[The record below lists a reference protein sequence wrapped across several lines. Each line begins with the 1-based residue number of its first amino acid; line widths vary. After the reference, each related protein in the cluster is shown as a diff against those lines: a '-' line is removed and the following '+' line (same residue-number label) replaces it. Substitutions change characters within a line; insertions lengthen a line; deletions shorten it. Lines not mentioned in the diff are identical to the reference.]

1 MRRSNR
7 SLAIPLLAA
16 IILGACSTQGTPAG
30 GGGTAPVTGAPGASG
45 SPAAG
50 KAFVFASTQFTPTTE
65 QEAMRTKILAAYRG
79 AGVDFV
85 TDAEGVI
92 LDRITAESKAGGQGQ
107 VGLIGLENG
116 QFGSLIGPG
125 YLQDMGKVMDKHKGA
140 GIPDDFVSLGKAGGS
155 TQVYVPWMQATYFIA
170 VNKKALPYLPAG
182 ADVNALSY
190 DQLIAWGKNI
200 QEKTG
205 KRMIGLPAGTNGLLH
220 RLVQGYFY
228 PSYTGG
234 LVTTYK
240 SAAAEAM
247 WGQIR
252 ELWKVTNPQSTTY
265 AFLQEPLQSEEV
277 WIGFDHAARLINVLK
292 AKPDD
297 FIAVPAPA
305 GPKGRYYM
313 SVVVGLAIPKTTPNQ
328 AGAEALIDYLL
339 RPETQL
345 ATLRENSFFP
355 VVKVTLPNDLNP
367 GLKLEAAAVERQA
380 TAKDAKVV
388 PLPVGLGAKGGDFNK
403 AMIDT
408 FTRIVVK
415 NEDIKTVLAEQGALV
430 QKAITE
436 ANAKCWGPD
445 GTSTGPCQVK

>member
-1 MRRSNR
+1 MHKLIRSFAVG
-7 SLAIPLLAA
+7 LTIAIV
-16 IILGACSTQGTPAG
+16 LGACSTQGTPAG
-30 GGGTAPVTGAPGASG
+30 GGGAAPASG
-45 SPAAG
+45 SPGSSPATAG

-65 QEAMRTKILAAYRG
+65 QEAMRTKILAAYKG
-79 AGVDFV
+79 AGVDFI

-92 LDRITAESKAGGQGQ
+92 LDRIAAESKAGGQGQ
-107 VGLIGLENG
+107 VGVIGLENG

-125 YLQDMGKVMDKHKGA
+125 YLQDMGKVMDKYKSA
-140 GIPDDFVSLGKAGGS
+140 GIPADFVTLGKSGGS
-155 TQVYVPWMQATYFIA
+155 TQVYVPWMQATYFMA
-170 VNKKALPYLPAG
+170 VNKKALPYLPSG
-182 ADVNALSY
+182 ADVNLLTY
-190 DQLIAWGKNI
+190 DQLIQWGKNI

-205 KRMIGLPAGTNGLLH
+205 KRMIGLPAGNNGLLH

-240 SAAAEAM
+240 SAEAEAM

-265 AFLQEPLQSEEV
+265 AFLQEPLQSEEI
-277 WIGFDHAARLINVLK
+277 WIGFDHAARLINALK

-313 SVVVGLAIPKTTPNQ
+313 SVVVGLSIPKTTPNQ

-339 RPETQL
+339 KPETQL

-355 VVKVTLPNDLNP
+355 VVKVALPNDLNP
-367 GLKLEAAAVERQA
+367 GLKLEAGAVDKQA

-408 FTRIVVK
+408 FSRIVVK

-430 QKAITE
+430 QKAITD